1 MHHTLYAAVDRKVI
15 FNTVTRKGYL
25 YQSVSFRLMKSNKS
39 ADNLCPLQDPM
50 MCSECFSVQHLA

>member
-15 FNTVTRKGYL
+15 FKRVTRKGYL
-25 YQSVSFRLMKSNKS
+25 YKSVSFRLRKSNES

-50 MCSECFSVQHLA
+50 MCPECSRMQHLA